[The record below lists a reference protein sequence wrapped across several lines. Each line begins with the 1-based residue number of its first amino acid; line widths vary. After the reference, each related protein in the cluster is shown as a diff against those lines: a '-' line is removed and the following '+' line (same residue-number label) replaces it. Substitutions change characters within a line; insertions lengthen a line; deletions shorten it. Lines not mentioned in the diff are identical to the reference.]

1 MSETMMTVAE
11 WHRLR
16 DEDRMCWECGFHSPL
31 VPVCGEC
38 EAHGKGIDA
47 GRAAADGEI
56 AAITAERDSLRS
68 ALAESARTIDAQEGR
83 IHHLTALLATAF
95 TERDEA
101 RSRLAKARVEIE
113 AVTKARDEARSLDA
127 SRAVVQAACRCGSGA
142 HPRRCIAHPL
152 AYDHHVA
159 TLRMDQEEGQRI
171 ERDTAS
177 AIADWLERTTEPN
190 DPCDGHCIAADI
202 RANAWRS
209 K

>member
-11 WHRLR
+11 WYRLR

-47 GRAAADGEI
+47 GRAAAEQEI
-56 AAITAERDSLRS
+56 S
-68 ALAESARTIDAQEGR
+68 ALT
-83 IHHLTALLATAF
+83 

-101 RSRLAKARVEIE
+101 RSRLAKAREEIE
-113 AVTKARDEARSLDA
+113 AF
-127 SRAVVQAACRCGSGA
+127 
-142 HPRRCIAHPL
+142 
-152 AYDHHVA
+152 A
-159 TLRMDQEEGQRI
+159 TPVDLMRQRI

-177 AIADWLERTTEPN
+177 AIAAWLDERYDVHEMGSN
-190 DPCDGHCIAADI
+190 ASAIVCRSAAADI